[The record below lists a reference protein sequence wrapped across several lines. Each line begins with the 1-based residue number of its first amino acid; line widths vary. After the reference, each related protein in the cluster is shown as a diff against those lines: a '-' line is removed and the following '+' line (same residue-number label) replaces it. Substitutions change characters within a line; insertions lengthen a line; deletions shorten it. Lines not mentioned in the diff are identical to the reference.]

1 MRGDAA
7 EPEGTVMRR
16 CPVSIVKL
24 AMPWAVGQSVMSDTR
39 VRARAPALRT
49 REFETSRDVDL
60 PDHLERLNAP
70 LPKVAP

>member
-16 CPVSIVKL
+16 RPVSIVKL

-39 VRARAPALRT
+39 VRARAPALRI
-49 REFETSRDVDL
+49 REFETLWDVDL
-60 PDHLERLNAP
+60 PEQLERLNRFLAKAEP
-70 LPKVAP
+70 